1 MTENNEKI
9 REIEAKSL
17 ESERDILVIAKA
29 KAQKSVN
36 GDPSAPNLA
45 ALEKATK
52 MLLDYDARKAPAAEP
67 SFSNRIEALAWLQ
80 RQGYKIAKSKLYQDC
95 KRGLLK
101 LQDDGSVFEADLKK
115 YTRKVGLNQLS
126 KTPDVDP
133 GDLQVKKT
141 QAELDKLRT
150 QNRLLQH
157 QLDEKQRKYV
167 SRDDFEMEF
176 AAKIA
181 ILKSGLEYEIHSSAP
196 DLIALILK
204 SDPESIQQK
213 LINKRQQD
221 LDRQFN
227 DFANIKK
234 FQVVFAETAEITEA
248 VEG

>member
-1 MTENNEKI
+1 MNTSE
-9 REIEAKSL
+9 KSL
-17 ESERDILVIAKA
+17 EGRLLV
-29 KAQKSVN
+29 
-36 GDPSAPNLA
+36 LTE
-45 ALEKATK
+45 LEKDTLQRMKKEPTRANIDAWSDASK
-52 MLLDYDARKAPAAEP
+52 KLAELLEGDKEP
-67 SFSNRIEALAWLQ
+67 SFANRIEALAWLQ
-80 RQGYKIAKSKLYQDC
+80 RQGFKLAKSKLYQDC

-115 YTRKVGLNQLS
+115 YARKVGLNQLS

-133 GDLQVKKT
+133 NNLQSQK
-141 QAELDKLRT
+141 AEAEIDKLRA
-150 QNRLLQH
+150 QVNLYKF

-181 ILKSGLEYEIHSSAP
+181 VLKSGLEYEIHSSAP

-204 SDPESIQQK
+204 STPESVQQK

-234 FQVVFAETAEITEA
+234 FQVVFAKEDEDQRPE
-248 VEG
+248 VGDQRSD

>member
-1 MTENNEKI
+1 MNNSEKSKDGRLLVLTE
-9 REIEAKSL
+9 
-17 ESERDILVIAKA
+17 
-29 KAQKSVN
+29 
-36 GDPSAPNLA
+36 
-45 ALEKATK
+45 LEKDTLQRMKKEPTK
-52 MLLDYDARKAPAAEP
+52 ANIDAWSDASKKLAELLEGDKEP
-67 SFSNRIEALAWLQ
+67 SFPNRIEALAWLQ
-80 RQGYKIAKSKLYQDC
+80 RQGFKIAKSKLYQDC

-101 LQDDGSVFEADLKK
+101 IQDDGSVFEADLKK
-115 YTRKVGLNQLS
+115 YARKVGLNQLS

-133 GDLQVKKT
+133 GDLQAKKT

-150 QNRLLQH
+150 QNKLLQH

-181 ILKSGLEYEIHSSAP
+181 VLKSGLEYEIHSSAP

-204 SDPESIQQK
+204 SDPESVQQK

-234 FQVVFAETAEITEA
+234 FQVVFAETVEVTEA

>member
-1 MTENNEKI
+1 MNNSE
-9 REIEAKSL
+9 KSL
-17 ESERDILVIAKA
+17 EACLPSVGQGRLLV
-29 KAQKSVN
+29 
-36 GDPSAPNLA
+36 LTE
-45 ALEKATK
+45 LEKDTLQRMKKEPTRANIDAWSDASK
-52 MLLDYDARKAPAAEP
+52 KLAELLEGEKEP
-67 SFSNRIEALAWLQ
+67 SFPNRIEALAWLQ
-80 RQGYKIAKSKLYQDC
+80 RQGFKIAKSKLYQDC

-115 YTRKVGLNQLS
+115 YARKVGLNQLS

-133 GDLQVKKT
+133 GDLQAKKT

-150 QNRLLQH
+150 QNKLLQH

-181 ILKSGLEYEIHSSAP
+181 VLKSGLEYEIHSSAP

-204 SDPESIQQK
+204 SAPESAQQK

-234 FQVVFAETAEITEA
+234 FQVVFAETTEITEA